1 MRNKLKWIN
10 LPTAFLFLIAFLS
23 WARCAKLIK
32 PAVLATSGFFLL
44 FGFSQVI
51 SYAQGPYIDET
62 KEMQWQPITISKQDM
77 LNKAFG
83 TLDLGEYTNE
93 SSAIRPNFNAQGG
106 GLDYRSQSNGTLI
119 TLSPK
124 YSEQN
129 GFAFGGVVAGAISKN
144 AALGLLLNVG
154 AERKE
159 WLVNAGLDIDDRQ
172 RVIASLGQLRQKLDF
187 TFLSGVDRSQIT
199 QNNGAFSYQFLM
211 GRSWL
216 NSAELNAY
224 ISDTQSIQLT
234 DKNYYTDTSTLYELW
249 SDSRRIA
256 GGRVQ
261 GLQARMVLTPSAQ
274 SALRLGFGGERLNY
288 DVLVGKEK
296 YLRATGSAELNQQFA
311 NGYNLAASANFA
323 SSQNK
328 FALGLS
334 KTFNE
339 GYQLGMN
346 LAAIRGR
353 DNTFDDNQITLNFT
367 QFLGLS
373 SASAL
378 AFNPDTKNLQ
388 ALSPPESTS
397 SPVKNDASQ
406 QAPLN
411 QSWLALSDQPKPQW
425 ISSLVNAVA
434 KKPSFLPTQV
444 NAKVDT
450 TATPTRKI
458 AIDKTQLPSGSVIDK
473 VSGLLTV
480 PIQISGLDVPVSS
493 IASVTKNAGAFNN
506 SGQFALSGSTSLVI
520 NPSLITQPTVSDS
533 YVVTMNNATGGGTT
547 LATMTVSH
555 GSSKI
560 DSVVISSGT
569 ITTVLSGFAALN
581 KTYGESA
588 FTLTQP
594 TSNNASG
601 AFTYTSSNLA
611 VATIS
616 GTTVTIVGA
625 GTATITA
632 SQAANGNYSSAT
644 TTATLTVTAATPSLS
659 GLGLSSSSVV
669 FGAAAP
675 TITAPTSASSGAISY
690 SSSNTSVATITGS
703 TISIVGVGT
712 ATITASQ
719 AATVNYSAST
729 TSIDLTVTQAT
740 QADLILTAN
749 PASITAATGTS
760 TLSVAGG
767 SGTGAVSYALTSGD
781 CTLSGNTLTAGSTV
795 GLNVCSVT
803 ATKAAEINYTA
814 VTSAPVNITV
824 TAIGTVATPT
834 FSTSAGAI
842 AFNTTITLA
851 SATGADAIYYTTNG
865 TDPTTTESATNFKQ
879 SSTPLVIT
887 SAVTVKALAVK
898 AGYTNSAIA
907 SAAYTQAQ
915 AAAPT
920 SVTLSMGSSSPVGT
934 ITNVVMPAVGGA
946 DTTGAVRGWETG
958 TADKIKFTVA
968 NGVGAS
974 SSITINGVAYINGG
988 DYTIASANDLSVV
1001 VTSTEAG
1008 KSSVVMTFTITV
1020 AAIET
1025 PVVSFGTPNTTA
1037 MLGGATVTNLA
1048 TSNKTGGSYGAI
1060 THASSNASIATV
1072 DSVTG
1077 AINALSLGTATITA
1091 TQAAVAGYNKQ
1102 VTASYTLTVT
1112 TLGTVNTPTFSPT
1125 AGAVAFG
1132 TTVTITSSSGA
1143 DAIYYTTDGSTPTT
1157 ASINQALI
1165 PLVINAPVTVKALAV
1180 KTGYTDSLISSAA
1193 YTQAQATAPTFSPA
1207 AGDITSGS
1215 TVTISSTGAT
1225 AIYYTTDGSIPTTS
1239 STNQATTPLVINSDV
1254 TVKALAIRTGYSNS
1268 AIESAVYT
1276 SLVKGSVLFSGS
1288 NNLSVSNSSELNP
1301 GTGDFTIEFW
1311 VNLNST
1317 INNGSFYRANNM
1329 GVDIF
1334 MKSVSGQI
1342 KLAMGQAQVATLITD
1357 SVAMTTGA
1365 WVHVA
1370 AVRISGVTKLYKD
1383 GVLVGSAAD
1392 ANNYVTDGVNYIGT
1406 QGGIRINGYMTNL
1419 RVVIGNGVYT
1429 GAFTPPTQPL
1439 TAISGTKLLLKTSN
1453 DANFLKDSSTN
1464 NFTITNTGSVTRQAL
1479 SPF

>member
-62 KEMQWQPITISKQDM
+62 KEMQWQPITISKQDI
-77 LNKAFG
+77 LNKAIG

-397 SPVKNDASQ
+397 SPAKNDASQ

-675 TITAPTSASSGAISY
+675 TITAPTSASSGAITY
-690 SSSNTSVATITGS
+690 TSGTLGTATIDSATGV
-703 TISIVGVGT
+703 IAIVGVG
-712 ATITASQ
+712 
-719 AATVNYSAST
+719 
-729 TSIDLTVTQAT
+729 
-740 QADLILTAN
+740 
-749 PASITAATGTS
+749 
-760 TLSVAGG
+760 
-767 SGTGAVSYALTSGD
+767 
-781 CTLSGNTLTAGSTV
+781 STV
-795 GLNVCSVT
+795 
-803 ATKAAEINYTA
+803 
-814 VTSAPVNITV
+814 
-824 TAIGTVATPT
+824 
-834 FSTSAGAI
+834 
-842 AFNTTITLA
+842 
-851 SATGADAIYYTTNG
+851 
-865 TDPTTTESATNFKQ
+865 
-879 SSTPLVIT
+879 
-887 SAVTVKALAVK
+887 
-898 AGYTNSAIA
+898 
-907 SAAYTQAQ
+907 
-915 AAAPT
+915 
-920 SVTLSMGSSSPVGT
+920 
-934 ITNVVMPAVGGA
+934 
-946 DTTGAVRGWETG
+946 
-958 TADKIKFTVA
+958 
-968 NGVGAS
+968 
-974 SSITINGVAYINGG
+974 
-988 DYTIASANDLSVV
+988 
-1001 VTSTEAG
+1001 
-1008 KSSVVMTFTITV
+1008 
-1020 AAIET
+1020 
-1025 PVVSFGTPNTTA
+1025 
-1037 MLGGATVTNLA
+1037 
-1048 TSNKTGGSYGAI
+1048 
-1060 THASSNASIATV
+1060 
-1072 DSVTG
+1072 
-1077 AINALSLGTATITA
+1077 ITA
-1091 TQAAVAGYNKQ
+1091 TQAANSNY
-1102 VTASYTLTVT
+1102 ASSSTTTTLTVT
-1112 TLGTVNTPTFSPT
+1112 ASTVASLSGLALSSGTISPTFVSGTISYSASVSNATTSITVTPTLTDSNSTVKVNSVSVASGVASGAISLNVGANTITIVVTAQDGTTIKTYTVTLTRAADAVSVNYLIVAGGGAGGTGVGGGGGAGGLLASSTSLTSGVTYTISVGSGGSKGTPFGGDSAKGGNGGDSYISGTGFTTITAIGGGGGGTNSGTTNGSSNPGGSSGGRSDNRAGSLAAAT
-1125 AGAVAFG
+1125 AGQGNIGGESEPGWGGYYGSGGGGGAGENGYDWNNLGGGAGGDGLPNNITG
-1132 TTVTITSSSGA
+1132 TTVYYAGGGGGGSFGA
-1143 DAIYYTTDGSTPTT
+1143 GGLGGNGGGGNSTGV
-1157 ASINQALI
+1157 S
-1165 PLVINAPVTVKALAV
+1165 
-1180 KTGYTDSLISSAA
+1180 
-1193 YTQAQATAPTFSPA
+1193 ATANATDFTGGGGGGSKNNGDN
-1207 AGDITSGS
+1207 AGVGGKGI
-1215 TVTISSTGAT
+1215 VVL
-1225 AIYYTTDGSIPTTS
+1225 SIPTS
-1239 STNQATTPLVINSDV
+1239 
-1254 TVKALAIRTGYSNS
+1254 RY
-1268 AIESAVYT
+1268 
-1276 SLVKGSVLFSGS
+1276 SGS
-1288 NNLSVSNSSELNP
+1288 F
-1301 GTGDFTIEFW
+1301 TGSPEI
-1311 VNLNST
+1311 T
-1317 INNGSFYRANNM
+1317 INGANTVLIFKANGTY
-1329 GVDIF
+1329 
-1334 MKSVSGQI
+1334 
-1342 KLAMGQAQVATLITD
+1342 
-1357 SVAMTTGA
+1357 
-1365 WVHVA
+1365 
-1370 AVRISGVTKLYKD
+1370 
-1383 GVLVGSAAD
+1383 
-1392 ANNYVTDGVNYIGT
+1392 T
-1406 QGGIRINGYMTNL
+1406 Q
-1419 RVVIGNGVYT
+1419 
-1429 GAFTPPTQPL
+1429 
-1439 TAISGTKLLLKTSN
+1439 
-1453 DANFLKDSSTN
+1453 
-1464 NFTITNTGSVTRQAL
+1464 
-1479 SPF
+1479 

>member
-62 KEMQWQPITISKQDM
+62 KEMQWQPITISKQDI
-77 LNKAFG
+77 LNKAIG

-144 AALGLLLNVG
+144 AAFGLLLNVG

-187 TFLSGVDRSQIT
+187 TFLSGVDRSQIS

-249 SDSRRIA
+249 TDSRRIA

-378 AFNPDTKNLQ
+378 AFNPDNKNLQ

-397 SPVKNDASQ
+397 SPAKNDASQ
-406 QAPLN
+406 KAPIN

-506 SGQFALSGSTSLVI
+506 SGQFVLSGSTSLVI
-520 NPSLITQPTVSDS
+520 NPSLITQPTVSDT

-632 SQAANGNYSSAT
+632 SQAANGNYSSGTISASLNVGQASTQLTGLQLSASSVVYGAT
-644 TTATLTVTAATPSLS
+644 APIITPPTSASNGAISYSSSNVSVVTISGSTLSIVGVGAATITATQAATVNYASSPTTVDLTVTAATPSLS
-659 GLGLSSSSVV
+659 GLGLSSSSVM

-675 TITAPTSASSGAISY
+675 TITAPTSASGGAITY
-690 SSSNTSVATITGS
+690 TSATVGTATIDSATGV
-703 TISIVGVGT
+703 ISIVGVG
-712 ATITASQ
+712 
-719 AATVNYSAST
+719 
-729 TSIDLTVTQAT
+729 
-740 QADLILTAN
+740 
-749 PASITAATGTS
+749 
-760 TLSVAGG
+760 
-767 SGTGAVSYALTSGD
+767 
-781 CTLSGNTLTAGSTV
+781 STV
-795 GLNVCSVT
+795 
-803 ATKAAEINYTA
+803 
-814 VTSAPVNITV
+814 
-824 TAIGTVATPT
+824 
-834 FSTSAGAI
+834 
-842 AFNTTITLA
+842 
-851 SATGADAIYYTTNG
+851 
-865 TDPTTTESATNFKQ
+865 
-879 SSTPLVIT
+879 
-887 SAVTVKALAVK
+887 
-898 AGYTNSAIA
+898 
-907 SAAYTQAQ
+907 
-915 AAAPT
+915 
-920 SVTLSMGSSSPVGT
+920 
-934 ITNVVMPAVGGA
+934 
-946 DTTGAVRGWETG
+946 
-958 TADKIKFTVA
+958 
-968 NGVGAS
+968 
-974 SSITINGVAYINGG
+974 
-988 DYTIASANDLSVV
+988 
-1001 VTSTEAG
+1001 
-1008 KSSVVMTFTITV
+1008 
-1020 AAIET
+1020 
-1025 PVVSFGTPNTTA
+1025 
-1037 MLGGATVTNLA
+1037 
-1048 TSNKTGGSYGAI
+1048 
-1060 THASSNASIATV
+1060 
-1072 DSVTG
+1072 
-1077 AINALSLGTATITA
+1077 ITA
-1091 TQAAVAGYNKQ
+1091 TQAANGNY
-1102 VTASYTLTVT
+1102 ASSSTTTTLTVT
-1112 TLGTVNTPTFSPT
+1112 AAIINNAAIAGVIAPV
-1125 AGAVAFG
+1125 AGAVP
-1132 TTVTITSSSGA
+1132 VTN
-1143 DAIYYTTDGSTPTT
+1143 TT
-1157 ASINQALI
+1157 AG
-1165 PLVINAPVTVKALAV
+1165 
-1180 KTGYTDSLISSAA
+1180 TGYTGTVTWSPSVNGTFAYNTA
-1193 YTQAQATAPTFSPA
+1193 YTATVTLNA
-1207 AGDITSGS
+1207 TSGYTLTGVAANFFNVS
-1215 TVTISSTGAT
+1215 GAT
-1225 AIYYTTDGSIPTTS
+1225 ATNPINSGVVTAAFPATTATFPAGYVSTGTISGNGSIGARANWGLSGAGTLIWSKNNTTVVGRTS
-1239 STNQATTPLVINSDV
+1239 S
-1254 TVKALAIRTGYSNS
+1254 
-1268 AIESAVYT
+1268 
-1276 SLVKGSVLFSGS
+1276 
-1288 NNLSVSNSSELNP
+1288 
-1301 GTGDFTIEFW
+1301 
-1311 VNLNST
+1311 
-1317 INNGSFYRANNM
+1317 NGR
-1329 GVDIF
+1329 DIY
-1334 MKSVSGQI
+1334 
-1342 KLAMGQAQVATLITD
+1342 
-1357 SVAMTTGA
+1357 SVA
-1365 WVHVA
+1365 A
-1370 AVRISGVTKLYKD
+1370 AACNAKNTSGDLGY
-1383 GVLVGSAAD
+1383 
-1392 ANNYVTDGVNYIGT
+1392 TDW
-1406 QGGIRINGYMTNL
+1406 RL
-1419 RVVIGNGVYT
+1419 
-1429 GAFTPPTQPL
+1429 PTQPELSGLYNSGTAAL
-1439 TAISGTKLLLKTSN
+1439 TAAGWALDYTW
-1453 DANFLKDSSTN
+1453 SSTVVVANGNHYIVGLGDGGVVDWNLDRFDN
-1464 NFTITNTGSVTRQAL
+1464 NVTCVR
-1479 SPF
+1479 

>member
-62 KEMQWQPITISKQDM
+62 KEMQWQPITISKQDI
-77 LNKAFG
+77 LNKAIG

-106 GLDYRSQSNGTLI
+106 GLDYRRQSNGTLI

-397 SPVKNDASQ
+397 SLAKNDASQ

-458 AIDKTQLPSGSVIDK
+458 AIDKTQLPLGSVIDK

-520 NPSLITQPTVSDS
+520 NPSLITQPTVSDT

-644 TTATLTVTAATPSLS
+644 TTATLTV
-659 GLGLSSSSVV
+659 GQ
-669 FGAAAP
+669 
-675 TITAPTSASSGAISY
+675 
-690 SSSNTSVATITGS
+690 
-703 TISIVGVGT
+703 
-712 ATITASQ
+712 ASQ
-719 AATVNYSAST
+719 AS
-729 TSIDLTVTQAT
+729 LT
-740 QADLILTAN
+740 LTAS
-749 PASITAATGTS
+749 PTSITAVTGTS
-760 TLSVAGG
+760 TLSTTGG
-767 SGTGAVSYALTSGD
+767 NGTGLVSYSVTAGD
-781 CTLSGNTLTAGSTV
+781 CTISGSTLTAGGSV
-795 GLNVCSVT
+795 GVNVCRVT
-803 ATKAAEINYTA
+803 ATKALDANYLAT
-814 VTSAPVNITV
+814 TSAAVDMTV
-824 TAIGTVATPT
+824 TAIGTVATPA
-834 FSTSAGAI
+834 FSTSAGAV
-842 AFNTTITLA
+842 AYPTTITIS
-851 SATGADAIYYTTNG
+851 SATAGVQIYYTTDG
-865 TDPTTTESATNFKQ
+865 TTPTTASTNQAT
-879 SSTPLVIT
+879 TALVINA
-887 SAVTVKALAVK
+887 AVTVKAIAVK
-898 AGYTNSAIA
+898 AGYTDSAVA
-907 SAAYTQAQ
+907 AAAYTQAQ
-915 AAAPT
+915 ATTPSAI
-920 SVTLSMGSSSPVGT
+920 TLAIGSSNPVGGVS
-934 ITNVVMPAVGGA
+934 NVAIPAAGA
-946 DTTGAVRGWETG
+946 TDTSGAVSGWVSA

-968 NGVGAS
+968 DVGTALSTITVNGGAYTSGADYAITAASTLTVVVTTAETGKTTAVRTFTIAVTALPTPTLTFATPTSASVTLPGSLTNAAS
-974 SSITINGVAYINGG
+974 SS
-988 DYTIASANDLSVV
+988 LS
-1001 VTSTEAG
+1001 
-1008 KSSVVMTFTITV
+1008 
-1020 AAIET
+1020 
-1025 PVVSFGTPNTTA
+1025 
-1037 MLGGATVTNLA
+1037 
-1048 TSNKTGGSYGAI
+1048 GGSYGAI
-1060 THASSNASIATV
+1060 SYSSSNTAVATV
-1072 DSVTG
+1072 DPSTG
-1077 AINALSLGTATITA
+1077 AISPVATGAATITA
-1091 TQAAVAGYNKQ
+1091 TQAAVSNVNQQATQ
-1102 VTASYTLTVT
+1102 SYTLTVSSASFGTVPASIDEGSVGTFNVVTTNVPNGT
-1112 TLGTVNTPTFSPT
+1112 TLYWTVNHSSTANADFTAYSGSFTVSSNAGAFTISPAADSTTEGAETFTVSIRSTSISGTVLATSGTKTVNDTSINPTFST
-1125 AGAVAFG
+1125 TGLIINYDASNFSNGASTWTNLG
-1132 TTVTITSSSGA
+1132 TGGATYNGVVT
-1143 DAIYYTTDGSTPTT
+1143 GSL
-1157 ASINQALI
+1157 SL
-1165 PLVINAPVTVKALAV
+1165 
-1180 KTGYTDSLISSAA
+1180 TGT
-1193 YTQAQATAPTFSPA
+1193 SPA
-1207 AGDITSGS
+1207 AISIGGNGNPQTKYIDTNYVNNDAAWTIEIIAKALSVNGSGDSLLRKDSAGVGQSGWWFGAQGNTWFFRNQTSG
-1215 TVTISSTGAT
+1215 AN
-1225 AIYYTTDGSIPTTS
+1225 
-1239 STNQATTPLVINSDV
+1239 TNRLVITFGSDG
-1254 TVKALAIRTGYSNS
+1254 KI
-1268 AIESAVYT
+1268 
-1276 SLVKGSVLFSGS
+1276 
-1288 NNLSVSNSSELNP
+1288 
-1301 GTGDFTIEFW
+1301 W
-1311 VNLNST
+1311 V
-1317 INNGSFYRANNM
+1317 
-1329 GVDIF
+1329 
-1334 MKSVSGQI
+1334 
-1342 KLAMGQAQVATLITD
+1342 
-1357 SVAMTTGA
+1357 
-1365 WVHVA
+1365 
-1370 AVRISGVTKLYKD
+1370 D
-1383 GVLVGSAAD
+1383 GVLKNTITGTE
-1392 ANNYVTDGVNYIGT
+1392 NNTNSIKIIT
-1406 QGGIRINGYMTNL
+1406 GIT
-1419 RVVIGNGVYT
+1419 GNTWEISRFKYYDRT
-1429 GAFTPPTQPL
+1429 L
-1439 TAISGTKLLLKTSN
+1439 SGTEISDNASKQKTELG
-1453 DANFLKDSSTN
+1453 F
-1464 NFTITNTGSVTRQAL
+1464 
-1479 SPF
+1479 

>member
-62 KEMQWQPITISKQDM
+62 KEMQWQPITISKQDI
-77 LNKAFG
+77 LNKAIG

-187 TFLSGVDRSQIT
+187 TFLSGVDRSQIS

-397 SPVKNDASQ
+397 SPAKNDASQ

-632 SQAANGNYSSAT
+632 SQAANGNYSSGTISASLNVGQASTQLTGLQLSASSVVYGAT
-644 TTATLTVTAATPSLS
+644 APIITPPTSASNGAISYSSSNVSVVTISGSTLSIVGVGAATITATQAATVNYASSPTTVDLTVTAATPSLS
-659 GLGLSSSSVV
+659 GLGLSSSSVM

-675 TITAPTSASSGAISY
+675 TITAPTSASGGAITY
-690 SSSNTSVATITGS
+690 TSATVGTATIDSATGV
-703 TISIVGVGT
+703 ISIVGVG
-712 ATITASQ
+712 
-719 AATVNYSAST
+719 
-729 TSIDLTVTQAT
+729 
-740 QADLILTAN
+740 
-749 PASITAATGTS
+749 
-760 TLSVAGG
+760 
-767 SGTGAVSYALTSGD
+767 
-781 CTLSGNTLTAGSTV
+781 STV
-795 GLNVCSVT
+795 
-803 ATKAAEINYTA
+803 
-814 VTSAPVNITV
+814 
-824 TAIGTVATPT
+824 
-834 FSTSAGAI
+834 
-842 AFNTTITLA
+842 
-851 SATGADAIYYTTNG
+851 
-865 TDPTTTESATNFKQ
+865 
-879 SSTPLVIT
+879 
-887 SAVTVKALAVK
+887 
-898 AGYTNSAIA
+898 
-907 SAAYTQAQ
+907 
-915 AAAPT
+915 
-920 SVTLSMGSSSPVGT
+920 
-934 ITNVVMPAVGGA
+934 
-946 DTTGAVRGWETG
+946 
-958 TADKIKFTVA
+958 
-968 NGVGAS
+968 
-974 SSITINGVAYINGG
+974 
-988 DYTIASANDLSVV
+988 
-1001 VTSTEAG
+1001 
-1008 KSSVVMTFTITV
+1008 
-1020 AAIET
+1020 
-1025 PVVSFGTPNTTA
+1025 
-1037 MLGGATVTNLA
+1037 
-1048 TSNKTGGSYGAI
+1048 
-1060 THASSNASIATV
+1060 
-1072 DSVTG
+1072 
-1077 AINALSLGTATITA
+1077 ITA
-1091 TQAAVAGYNKQ
+1091 TQAANGNY
-1102 VTASYTLTVT
+1102 ASSSTTTTLTVT
-1112 TLGTVNTPTFSPT
+1112 AAIINNAAIAGVIAPV
-1125 AGAVAFG
+1125 AGAVP
-1132 TTVTITSSSGA
+1132 VTN
-1143 DAIYYTTDGSTPTT
+1143 TT
-1157 ASINQALI
+1157 AG
-1165 PLVINAPVTVKALAV
+1165 
-1180 KTGYTDSLISSAA
+1180 TGYTGTVTWSPSVNGTFAYNTA
-1193 YTQAQATAPTFSPA
+1193 YTATVTLNA
-1207 AGDITSGS
+1207 TSGYTLTGVAANFFNVS
-1215 TVTISSTGAT
+1215 GAT
-1225 AIYYTTDGSIPTTS
+1225 ATNPINSGVVTAAFPATTATFPAGYVSTGTISGNGSIGARANWGLSGAGTLIWSKNNTTVVGRTS
-1239 STNQATTPLVINSDV
+1239 S
-1254 TVKALAIRTGYSNS
+1254 
-1268 AIESAVYT
+1268 
-1276 SLVKGSVLFSGS
+1276 
-1288 NNLSVSNSSELNP
+1288 
-1301 GTGDFTIEFW
+1301 
-1311 VNLNST
+1311 
-1317 INNGSFYRANNM
+1317 NGR
-1329 GVDIF
+1329 DIY
-1334 MKSVSGQI
+1334 
-1342 KLAMGQAQVATLITD
+1342 
-1357 SVAMTTGA
+1357 SVA
-1365 WVHVA
+1365 A
-1370 AVRISGVTKLYKD
+1370 AACNAKNTSGDLGY
-1383 GVLVGSAAD
+1383 
-1392 ANNYVTDGVNYIGT
+1392 TDW
-1406 QGGIRINGYMTNL
+1406 RL
-1419 RVVIGNGVYT
+1419 
-1429 GAFTPPTQPL
+1429 PTQPELSGLYNSGTAAL
-1439 TAISGTKLLLKTSN
+1439 TAAGWALDYTW
-1453 DANFLKDSSTN
+1453 SSTVVVANGNHYIVGLGDGGVVDWNLDRFDN
-1464 NFTITNTGSVTRQAL
+1464 NVTCVR
-1479 SPF
+1479 